1 MKKRIIVGISIV
13 ILLCSVV
20 FCVAVQRKRSF
31 VEGVVIEKNEQF
43 LILETDIQ
51 EEIICYLPEKYD
63 YSVISPGDNIKVY
76 YSGEILE
83 TSPARIK
90 NVKEIE
96 K

>member
-1 MKKRIIVGISIV
+1 MKKRIIVGISIA

-20 FCVAVQRKRSF
+20 FCVAVQWKSSF
-31 VEGVVIEKNEQF
+31 VEGVVI
-43 LILETDIQ
+43 ETDIQ
-51 EEIICYLPEKYD
+51 EEIICYWPERYD

-76 YSGEILE
+76 YSGEIWKKSL
-83 TSPARIK
+83 ARIK

>member
-1 MKKRIIVGISIV
+1 M
-13 ILLCSVV
+13 
-20 FCVAVQRKRSF
+20 AVQRKRSF

-90 NVKEIE
+90 NVKEILAYDFLCGIFR
-96 K
+96 

>member
-1 MKKRIIVGISIV
+1 MKKRIIVGISIA

-20 FCVAVQRKRSF
+20 FCVAVQRKSSF

-43 LILETDIQ
+43 KILETDIQ
-51 EEIICYLPEKYD
+51 EEIICYWPERYD

-76 YSGEILE
+76 YSGEIWKKSL
-83 TSPARIK
+83 ARIK

>member
-1 MKKRIIVGISIV
+1 MKKRIIVGISIA

-31 VEGVVIEKNEQF
+31 VEGVVIEKNERF

-51 EEIICYLPEKYD
+51 EEIICYWPEKYD

-76 YSGEILE
+76 YSGEIWKKSL
-83 TSPARIK
+83 ARIK